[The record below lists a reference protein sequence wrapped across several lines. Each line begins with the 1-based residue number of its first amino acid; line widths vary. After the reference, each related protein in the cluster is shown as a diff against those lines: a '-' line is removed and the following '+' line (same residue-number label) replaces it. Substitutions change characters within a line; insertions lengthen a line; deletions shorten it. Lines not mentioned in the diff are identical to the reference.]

1 MSAVTNKG
9 ITLVVLL
16 SIAALGNGCVR
27 PSNVLE
33 HNETPITTERV
44 LISSNIPIQYGRVVT
59 RTEGLILHAQ
69 VELENTSR
77 GEQSFEYRWEWTD
90 AQGFQLGD
98 TLSSWQ
104 PGFIGG
110 KDRKLLSGVGPGPGA
125 VNFRLSIRKP
135 GS

>member
-1 MSAVTNKG
+1 MVERPILWALLLTVAAFG
-9 ITLVVLL
+9 I
-16 SIAALGNGCVR
+16 GCVQTS
-27 PSNVLE
+27 SNVLE
-33 HNETPITTERV
+33 RTQAPTASERV
-44 LISSNIPIQYGRVVT
+44 IISTNSPIHYGQVVT
-59 RTEGLILHAQ
+59 RMEGLILHVQ

-90 AQGFQLGD
+90 ADGFQLGD

-104 PGFIGG
+104 PGFLGG
-110 KDRKLLSGVGPGPGA
+110 KERKLLTGVGPGPAA